1 MNINLRLATVNDAQI
16 IWDMQKIAFKN
27 LLLKYQDF
35 DTNPASEPLENVI
48 SRLNQ
53 KERYYYFI
61 EVDDTV
67 VGAINITDRKN
78 GGNKRVSP
86 MFILPQFQGLG
97 NAQKAIREAERI
109 HGEHF
114 WELDTILQE
123 EKLCYLYEKMGYK
136 QTGKITPINEKMSLV
151 FYQKA

>member
-1 MNINLRLATVNDAQI
+1 MNINLRLATVTDAQI
-16 IWDMQKIAFKN
+16 IWNIQKIAFKD
-27 LLLKYQDF
+27 LLIKYQDF
-35 DTNPASEPLENVI
+35 ATNPASEPLENVI

-53 KERYYYFI
+53 KERCYYYI

-67 VGAINITDRKN
+67 VGAISVTDRKN
-78 GGNKRVSP
+78 ESNKRLSP
-86 MFILPQFQGLG
+86 MFILPQFQGFG
-97 NAQKAIREAERI
+97 HAQKAIREVERI

-136 QTGKITPINEKMSLV
+136 QTGKTTPINEKMTLV